1 MVTAKQA
8 GTGLGFCALC
18 VAAALTWVQ
27 SPSAFSDID
36 PMSTQTPE
44 SEDTSAPISVTS
56 YMMLGI
62 LGVWAS
68 PELESNDQAE

>member
-8 GTGLGFCALC
+8 RTGLGFCALFI
-18 VAAALTWVQ
+18 VAALTWVQ
-27 SPSAFSDID
+27 SPSAFSDIA
-36 PMSTQTPE
+36 PISAQTSE
-44 SEDTSAPISVTS
+44 SAQTSAPVSVTS

-68 PELESNDQAE
+68 PELESND

>member
-1 MVTAKQA
+1 M
-8 GTGLGFCALC
+8 LF

-36 PMSTQTPE
+36 SVSTNPE
-44 SEDTSAPISVTS
+44 TAHTSTAVSVTS

-62 LGVWAS
+62 LGVWVS
-68 PELESNDQAE
+68 PELESND

>member
-8 GTGLGFCALC
+8 RTGLGFCVLC

-36 PMSTQTPE
+36 PVATQTPE
-44 SEDTSAPISVTS
+44 SAQTSAPVSVTS

-62 LGVWAS
+62 LGVWVS
-68 PELESNDQAE
+68 PELESND

>member
-8 GTGLGFCALC
+8 RTGLGFSAIFV
-18 VAAALTWVQ
+18 VAGLIWGQ

-44 SEDTSAPISVTS
+44 SAHSSETVSVTS

-62 LGVWAS
+62 LGVWVS
-68 PELESNDQAE
+68 PELESND

>member
-8 GTGLGFCALC
+8 RTGLGFSAIFV
-18 VAAALTWVQ
+18 VAGLIWGQ
-27 SPSAFSDID
+27 SPSAVSDTD
-36 PMSTQTPE
+36 PIFTQNFETAH
-44 SEDTSAPISVTS
+44 TSAPVSATS

-62 LGVWAS
+62 LGVWVF